1 MAKFLGTFLAIIIG
15 VLIGGYFMHQM
26 TDLDIQPKIHSE
38 QESQVILEKIKKVF
52 KIVVVEGEFAD
63 VVRYQDYYGFD
74 LPGFR
79 KTAIL
84 KVKAKVSVGYDLE
97 QLKITFDH
105 GNKIIHIENLPE
117 PEIIA
122 IDPDIT
128 YFDLDDGIFNTF
140 DAKVLT
146 RLNRSAKDSIRQV
159 ALQSNLIP
167 TARTQAIEM
176 LDMITGIAREDGW
189 KVEVGAPEIPIED
202 NSIEKPYKKE
212 SEEKMIPVN

>member
-1 MAKFLGTFLAIIIG
+1 MAKFLGTLLAIIIG

-26 TDLDIQPKIHSE
+26 TDINLKPEIHSE
-38 QESQVILEKIKKVF
+38 EESQVILEKIKKVF

-63 VVRYQDYYGFD
+63 VFRYQDFYGWD

-97 QLKITFDH
+97 QLKIKFDH
-105 GNKIIHIENLPE
+105 TNRIIYIENLPE

-122 IDPDIT
+122 IDPDIS

-140 DAKVLT
+140 DEKTLT
-146 RLNRSAKDSIRQV
+146 KLNKTAKDTIRST
-159 ALQSNLIP
+159 ALKSSLIP
-167 TARTQAIEM
+167 AARSQAIEM
-176 LDMITGIAREDGW
+176 LDMITGVARESGW
-189 KVEVGAPEIPIED
+189 KVEMGTPEVPID
-202 NSIEKPYKKE
+202 DPTKE
-212 SEEKMIPVN
+212 PENERRIPVN

>member
-26 TDLDIQPKIHSE
+26 TDIDLKPKVHSE

-63 VVRYQDYYGFD
+63 VFRYQDFYGWD

-97 QLKITFDH
+97 QLKINFDH
-105 GNKIIHIENLPE
+105 GNRIIYIENLPE

-122 IDPDIT
+122 IDPDIS
-128 YFDLDDGIFNTF
+128 YFDLEDGIFNTF
-140 DAKVLT
+140 DEKTLT
-146 RLNRSAKDSIRQV
+146 KLNKTAKDTIRST
-159 ALQSNLIP
+159 ALQSSLIP
-167 TARTQAIEM
+167 AARSQAIEM
-176 LDMITGIAREDGW
+176 LDMITGVARESGW
-189 KVEVGAPEIPIED
+189 KVEMGTLEIPID
-202 NSIEKPYKKE
+202 DPTKE
-212 SEEKMIPVN
+212 QPMEERKIPVN